1 MRLITKPY
9 ASLAITVRRL
19 RKIWA
24 PGTTSRVLSN
34 TLLFDLKGRTLGYD
48 FSFIPGGLIFSL
60 YTPIQNLV
68 LSRAFLFLVL
78 IP

>member
-1 MRLITKPY
+1 M
-9 ASLAITVRRL
+9 SLAITVRRL
-19 RKIWA
+19 GKIWA
-24 PGTTSRVLSN
+24 HGTISQGLSK
-34 TLLFDLKGRTLGYD
+34 TLVFDLNGRTLGCD
-48 FSFIPGGLIFSL
+48 FGFIPGGLIFSF

>member
-1 MRLITKPY
+1 MSP
-9 ASLAITVRRL
+9 AITVRRR

-24 PGTTSRVLSN
+24 LGTTSQGLSK
-34 TLLFDLKGRTLGYD
+34 TWLVDLKDRTPDYD
-48 FSFIPGGLIFSL
+48 FGFIPGGLIFSF

>member
-1 MRLITKPY
+1 M
-9 ASLAITVRRL
+9 SLAITVRRL

-24 PGTTSRVLSN
+24 PGTISRGLSK
-34 TLLFDLKGRTLGYD
+34 TLVVDLRCRTLGYD
-48 FSFIPGGLIFSL
+48 FGFIPGGLIFSF

>member
-1 MRLITKPY
+1 ML
-9 ASLAITVRRL
+9 
-19 RKIWA
+19 
-24 PGTTSRVLSN
+24 GTTRLGLSK
-34 TLLFDLKGRTLGYD
+34 TLVVDLRCRTLGYD
-48 FSFIPGGLIFSL
+48 FGFIPGGLIFSF

>member
-1 MRLITKPY
+1 ML
-9 ASLAITVRRL
+9 
-19 RKIWA
+19 
-24 PGTTSRVLSN
+24 GTTRRGLSK
-34 TLLFDLKGRTLGYD
+34 TLAFDLNGRTLGYD
-48 FSFIPGGLIFSL
+48 FSFIPGGLIFSF